1 MLTLRA
7 MTNPAEWRCATGDL
21 GPGHTK
27 KFRLTCGTR
36 RVNGMVVNHDGG
48 YHAYVNSWPH
58 VGTPLDLWENEFLT
72 EDARL
77 IICATHGAIFE
88 PDTGRCISG
97 PCAGDALTVL
107 PLRRDGDDI
116 VVACPEL

>member
-7 MTNPAEWRCATGDL
+7 MTTPAEWRCAAADL

-36 RVNGMVVNHDGG
+36 RVNGLVVNHGG
-48 YHAYVNSWPH
+48 AYHAYVNSCPH

-77 IICATHGAIFE
+77 LVCATHGAIFE
-88 PDTGRCISG
+88 PDTGRCIAG
-97 PCAGDALTVL
+97 PCSGDALTVL

-116 VVACPEL
+116 VVECPER